1 MKNNKKMKERK
12 NVIFFSTTL
21 KVLFSLLIIK
31 LFVIKVDETTLN
43 LFIMLLAAELIIT
56 VAQKVLFK
64 WAVVILET
72 YLLII
77 MLPFN
82 NLDNFIHFISALTC
96 TILII
101 IISCVDLNQFFKSI

>member
-1 MKNNKKMKERK
+1 MKNNKKMNEK
-12 NVIFFSTTL
+12 ISFLSTTL
-21 KVLFSLLIIK
+21 KVLFSLLLMK
-31 LFVIKVDETTLN
+31 VFAIKVDETTLN
-43 LFIMLLAAELIIT
+43 LFIIMLAAELIIT
-56 VAQKVLFK
+56 VANKILFK

-82 NLDNFIHFISALTC
+82 NIDNLIHFISALTC

-101 IISCVDLNQFFKSI
+101 IISCVDLNQFFKTI

>member
-1 MKNNKKMKERK
+1 MKKKINERK
-12 NVIFFSTTL
+12 NISFLSTTL
-21 KVLFSLLIIK
+21 KVLFSLLLIK

-43 LFIMLLAAELIIT
+43 LFIIMLAAELIIT
-56 VAQKVLFK
+56 VAQKTLFK

>member
-1 MKNNKKMKERK
+1 MKNKKMNERR
-12 NVIFFSTTL
+12 NLSFFSTTM
-21 KVLFSLLIIK
+21 KVLFSLLLIK
-31 LFVIKVDETTLN
+31 IFVIKVDETTLN
-43 LFIMLLAAELIIT
+43 LFIMMLAAELFIT
-56 VAQKVLFK
+56 VANKTLFK

-82 NLDNFIHFISALTC
+82 NIDNFIHFVSALTC

>member
-1 MKNNKKMKERK
+1 MKNKKMNERR
-12 NVIFFSTTL
+12 NISFFSTTL
-21 KVLFSLLIIK
+21 KVMFVLLLIKI
-31 LFVIKVDETTLN
+31 FGIKVDETTLN
-43 LFIMLLAAELIIT
+43 LFIIMLAAELIIT
-56 VAQKVLFK
+56 VANKILFK

>member
-21 KVLFSLLIIK
+21 KVLFSLLLIK

-43 LFIMLLAAELIIT
+43 LFIIMLAAELIIT
-56 VAQKVLFK
+56 VAQKTLFK

-72 YLLII
+72 YMLII
-77 MLPFN
+77 MLPLN
-82 NLDNFIHFISALTC
+82 NFDNFIHFLCALIC
-96 TILII
+96 TLLII
-101 IISCVDLNQFFKSI
+101 IISCIDLNQFFKSI

>member
-1 MKNNKKMKERK
+1 MKKKINERK
-12 NVIFFSTTL
+12 NISFLSTTL
-21 KVLFSLLIIK
+21 KVLFSLLLIK

-43 LFIMLLAAELIIT
+43 LFIIMLAAELIIT
-56 VAQKVLFK
+56 VAQKTLFK

-82 NLDNFIHFISALTC
+82 NLDNFIHFTSALTC

>member
-1 MKNNKKMKERK
+1 MKNNKRMNEK
-12 NVIFFSTTL
+12 ISFLSTTL
-21 KVLFSLLIIK
+21 KVLFSLLLMK
-31 LFVIKVDETTLN
+31 VFAIKVDETTLN
-43 LFIMLLAAELIIT
+43 LFIIMLAAELIIT
-56 VAQKVLFK
+56 VANKILFK

-82 NLDNFIHFISALTC
+82 NIDNLIHFISALTC

-101 IISCVDLNQFFKSI
+101 IISCVDLNQFFKTI

>member
-1 MKNNKKMKERK
+1 MKKKINERK
-12 NVIFFSTTL
+12 NISFLSTTL
-21 KVLFSLLIIK
+21 KVLFSLLLIK
-31 LFVIKVDETTLN
+31 LFFIKVDETTLN
-43 LFIMLLAAELIIT
+43 LFIIMLAAELIIT
-56 VAQKVLFK
+56 VANKILFK

>member
-1 MKNNKKMKERK
+1 MKNNKKMNEK
-12 NVIFFSTTL
+12 ISFLSTTL
-21 KVLFSLLIIK
+21 KVLFSLLLMKVFAIK
-31 LFVIKVDETTLN
+31 IDETTLN
-43 LFIMLLAAELIIT
+43 LFILMLAAELIIT

-77 MLPFN
+77 MLPLN
-82 NLDNFIHFISALTC
+82 NFDNFIHFLCALTC

>member
-1 MKNNKKMKERK
+1 MKNNKKMNEK
-12 NVIFFSTTL
+12 ISFLSTTL
-21 KVLFSLLIIK
+21 KVLFSLLLMK
-31 LFVIKVDETTLN
+31 VFAIKVDETTLN
-43 LFIMLLAAELIIT
+43 LFIIMLAAELIIT
-56 VAQKVLFK
+56 VANKILFK

>member
-1 MKNNKKMKERK
+1 MM
-12 NVIFFSTTL
+12 
-21 KVLFSLLIIK
+21 
-31 LFVIKVDETTLN
+31 
-43 LFIMLLAAELIIT
+43 LAAELIIT
-56 VAQKVLFK
+56 VANKTLFK

-82 NLDNFIHFISALTC
+82 NIDNFIHFVSALTC

>member
-1 MKNNKKMKERK
+1 MKDKKMNERR
-12 NVIFFSTTL
+12 NITFFSTTL
-21 KVLFSLLIIK
+21 KVMFALLLIKI
-31 LFVIKVDETTLN
+31 FGIKVDETTLN
-43 LFIMLLAAELIIT
+43 LFILMLAAELIIT
-56 VAQKVLFK
+56 VANKVLFK

-82 NLDNFIHFISALTC
+82 NLDNLVHFVCALTC

>member
-1 MKNNKKMKERK
+1 MKNNKKMNEK
-12 NVIFFSTTL
+12 ISFLSTTL
-21 KVLFSLLIIK
+21 KVLFSLLLMKI
-31 LFVIKVDETTLN
+31 FAIKVDETTLN
-43 LFIMLLAAELIIT
+43 LFIIMLAAELIIT

-82 NLDNFIHFISALTC
+82 NIDNLIHFLSALTC

>member
-21 KVLFSLLIIK
+21 KVLFSLLLIK

-64 WAVVILET
+64 WAVVILT

-82 NLDNFIHFISALTC
+82 NIDNLIHFLSALTC

>member
-1 MKNNKKMKERK
+1 MKNKKMNERR
-12 NVIFFSTTL
+12 NLSFFSTTM
-21 KVLFSLLIIK
+21 KVLFSLLLIK
-31 LFVIKVDETTLN
+31 IFVIKVDETTLN
-43 LFIMLLAAELIIT
+43 LFIMMLAAELIIT
-56 VAQKVLFK
+56 VANKVLFK

-77 MLPFN
+77 MLPLN
-82 NLDNFIHFISALTC
+82 NFDSFMHFLCALMC